1 MAGRDDH
8 VLRAGAKP
16 SAYASHLLEIARGL
30 RAAPVTSLASVA
42 MARPAQLATR
52 LLDVLDAKRRREVV
66 ARRVAVP
73 AWIGAAVIVI
83 PLAAL
88 APRAATPTPSSPSID
103 TMPEQRAPVMK
114 PTSRARPALASIGS
128 DTLKGCSKQTKH
140 RSSSTS
146 RENDDLTIQLS
157 VGGCTI
163 RLTATGKFTFNEDY
177 TDIALV
183 APGARV
189 VIEVDYGAHDY
200 RLTVR
205 PGTERTFKVDD
216 EARPFDAE
224 AKAWLAE
231 TITCAGFSSDA
242 AFKG

>member
-1 MAGRDDH
+1 MPTRGRASAGVTCCCTSWPMCSAGISSRSSS
-8 VLRAGAKP
+8 RALPAPRIGSTRSRGSPPDASSS
-16 SAYASHLLEIARGL
+16 SAS
-30 RAAPVTSLASVA
+30 APATITSC
-42 MARPAQLATR
+42 
-52 LLDVLDAKRRREVV
+52 
-66 ARRVAVP
+66 
-73 AWIGAAVIVI
+73 
-83 PLAAL
+83 AL

-114 PTSRARPALASIGS
+114 PTSRARPAPASIGS

-224 AKAWLAE
+224 AKA
-231 TITCAGFSSDA
+231 
-242 AFKG
+242 